1 MENPIVRRRIV
12 PNQIIN
18 PNERNVVMNE
28 NVNPVYPTYFD
39 LGNEPNLS
47 ANNGKPPV
55 SQHAHDDGI
64 EVIDLDNQRDQIKPT
79 TWHN

>member
-1 MENPIVRRRIV
+1 MENYLVRRVV
-12 PNQIIN
+12 PNQN
-18 PNERNVVMNE
+18 VSVGNERNAVMNE

-47 ANNGKPPV
+47 VNNGKPPAN
-55 SQHAHDDGI
+55 QHPYDDGI
-64 EVIDLDNQRDQIKPT
+64 EVIDLDNPRGQIKPT